1 MYCAR
6 LRVNA
11 LLPHNLGRAVGG
23 NHLRTGEYFGLR
35 AGVGDGDLLGVS
47 RGADVL
53 PEERA

>member
-35 AGVGDGDLLGVS
+35 AGVGDGDLLGES